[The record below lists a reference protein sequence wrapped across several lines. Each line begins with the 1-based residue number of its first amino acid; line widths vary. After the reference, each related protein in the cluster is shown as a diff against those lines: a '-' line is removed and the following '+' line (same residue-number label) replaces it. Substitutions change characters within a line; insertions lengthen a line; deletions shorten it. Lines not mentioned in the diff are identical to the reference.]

1 VGDGIALMSQL
12 DAVLIV
18 SRLTKNRRPVIGELK
33 RVLDSS
39 PADVLGVVVTDVPA
53 SDGYGN
59 YPSYGSERRRERP
72 EPEPTPEPARL
83 SNE

>member
-1 VGDGIALMSQL
+1 MSQV

-53 SDGYGN
+53 SDGYGQ
-59 YPSYGSERRRERP
+59 YPSYGAERSRERP
-72 EPEPTPEPARL
+72 APRPEPASL
-83 SNE
+83 PNE